1 MGKYI
6 QVNEVA
12 LGKLRSLENVSCTC
26 FYTDNLKLHQDLN
39 HNCIN
44 LSSFPNKNTQTHKHT
59 LNTPHFLSI
68 HPFSC
73 GAHAR
78 AHTYTHTRLCNSVAS
93 SPGVSQLRR
102 GFRYSPRSAS
112 KAGWGRCCTR
122 CRPSMSNREEAVPKE
137 PLRALHRCSAACA
150 RVYLLCNICTLCCE
164 KKRVTAC
171 AFRPVGST

>member
-1 MGKYI
+1 VCVRVSVWVCLPDMQTGNEGRWCEYLGKYI

-93 SPGVSQLRR
+93 SPHAHAHTHTHQ
-102 GFRYSPRSAS
+102 
-112 KAGWGRCCTR
+112 
-122 CRPSMSNREEAVPKE
+122 AVQQ
-137 PLRALHRCSAACA
+137 CS
-150 RVYLLCNICTLCCE
+150 
-164 KKRVTAC
+164 
-171 AFRPVGST
+171 